1 VYKKIIIQAFLGVF
15 EKKTGEICQNYKAL
29 PEAVRRSR
37 PEGVLIMT
45 NFGSIDSKLKTK
57 MALYI

>member
-1 VYKKIIIQAFLGVF
+1 M
-15 EKKTGEICQNYKAL
+15 CQNYIAL

-57 MALYI
+57 MVLYI